1 LTSSRARVRHV
12 LVALALAATLLPAA
26 AAAYVVEVAPAHRLT
41 MTLALLPDTP
51 FTTIGFGQQSWNS
64 LAEAAL
70 ARWNG
75 VGVGVG
81 RDHAFFTSVRSTLGD
96 TCSRPTGINQ
106 VMFARD
112 VCGRSFADAVAI
124 TLTWSANGKRIEGD
138 VFVNTAYTFNGYPG
152 PLRASASSKDGILY
166 DLHRVLLHEFGHV
179 IGLAHPDDHGQQVP
193 AVMNKRISGIDDL
206 QADDVAGA
214 HAVLWGESLTNQFV
228 RGFYET
234 ALGREPTEAEL
245 AAWITFLRTSPGSAN
260 AIVQGFFHSPEF
272 LRNREGTLGDYITA
286 LYTTVLLRQPSS
298 AEVAAWMPAML
309 ERVNRLV
316 PGFVNSAEFQ
326 RVLASTAPATI
337 IRRLYQQVLLRQPS
351 TAEVNAW
358 VAEVGRTGDW
368 YGAALGFLNSAEFLA
383 RPRTFADHVEILY
396 RTFLGRTPSDPEL
409 TAWLDLL
416 TAQFIDVENA
426 FTASPEFQQQIV
438 SLIF

>member
-1 LTSSRARVRHV
+1 
-12 LVALALAATLLPAA
+12 
-26 AAAYVVEVAPAHRLT
+26 
-41 MTLALLPDTP
+41 
-51 FTTIGFGQQSWNS
+51 
-64 LAEAAL
+64 
-70 ARWNG
+70 
-75 VGVGVG
+75 
-81 RDHAFFTSVRSTLGD
+81 
-96 TCSRPTGINQ
+96 
-106 VMFARD
+106 
-112 VCGRSFADAVAI
+112 
-124 TLTWSANGKRIEGD
+124 
-138 VFVNTAYTFNGYPG
+138 
-152 PLRASASSKDGILY
+152 
-166 DLHRVLLHEFGHV
+166 
-179 IGLAHPDDHGQQVP
+179 
-193 AVMNKRISGIDDL
+193 
-206 QADDVAGA
+206 
-214 HAVLWGESLTNQFV
+214 
-228 RGFYET
+228 
-234 ALGREPTEAEL
+234 
-245 AAWITFLRTSPGSAN
+245 
-260 AIVQGFFHSPEF
+260 
-272 LRNREGTLGDYITA
+272 
-286 LYTTVLLRQPSS
+286 
-298 AEVAAWMPAML
+298 MPAML